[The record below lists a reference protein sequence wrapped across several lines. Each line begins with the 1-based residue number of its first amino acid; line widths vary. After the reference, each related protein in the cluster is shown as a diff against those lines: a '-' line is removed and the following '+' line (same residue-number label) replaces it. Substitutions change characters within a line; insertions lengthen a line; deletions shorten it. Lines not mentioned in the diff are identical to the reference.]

1 MTLRV
6 NGKTL
11 REALWGR
18 ESYGLLLVL
27 LLIDYTILSLVN
39 SARWGGL
46 ARTAPIALTVL
57 FTMHTSGA
65 SRRML
70 RTAQVAV
77 VLSLAAGLVQA
88 STNDQDVGG
97 TAFILV
103 GALLL
108 VSPVAIL
115 RRILP
120 KETVDIES
128 LFAAVDVYV
137 IIGLIFS
144 SLFIGIA
151 HFEYVNHGTPF
162 LAQPPPTPH
171 PASDYVYL
179 SFVTLTTVG
188 FGDLTPLSDLAR
200 SVVVLEALLGQ
211 IFLVTLVARLV
222 SLYSRDPSRGR
233 VVSRD
238 RDEGGRRGRRG
249 PGNVAYDPPDLPAS
263 DPGEPAR

>member
-1 MTLRV
+1 MTLRI

-27 LLIDYTILSLVN
+27 LLVDYAILSLVN
-39 SARWGGL
+39 SPRWGGL
-46 ARTAPIALTVL
+46 ARTAPVALTVL
-57 FTMHTSGA
+57 FTMHTSDA
-65 SRRML
+65 PRRTL
-70 RTAQVAV
+70 RVAQVAV
-77 VLSLAAGLVQA
+77 VLTLAVGVLQA
-88 STNDQDVGG
+88 ATDDTDVGG

-103 GALLL
+103 GALLV

-128 LFAAVDVYV
+128 LFGAVDVYV

-144 SLFIGIA
+144 SLYIGIA
-151 HFEYVNHGTPF
+151 HFEYAHHGTPF
-162 LAQPPPTPH
+162 LAQPPPSPH
-171 PASDYVYL
+171 QASDYVYL

-222 SLYSRDPSRGR
+222 SLYSRDGARGRLVTREPSRRGL
-233 VVSRD
+233 
-238 RDEGGRRGRRG
+238 GGTGG
-249 PGNVAYDPPDLPAS
+249 DDGDGENPS
-263 DPGEPAR
+263 EPAR